1 MLVVLSPAKGQNFD
15 SAALEIKC
23 TEPRL
28 LANSCE
34 LINTLRNYSA
44 NDLMSL
50 MNVSEKIGALN
61 ADRFA
66 AFNIPFNETNAKPAA
81 FAFTGDVYKG
91 LNIDEFNSDDLDY
104 AQSHLRI
111 LSGLYGVLRP
121 LDLIQPYRLE
131 MGTKLN
137 THNATDL
144 YEYWGTSISDLL
156 MQDLKNMEN
165 NQIINLASNEY
176 FKAIDGYDP
185 QISVISP
192 IFREW
197 KNDKYKII
205 SFFAKNAR
213 GTMAKWIVK
222 NKIDRPEEL
231 IAFNEDGYTYS
242 NEHSTA
248 DSPVFLR
255 G

>member
-15 SAALEIKC
+15 SADIEIKC

-34 LINTLRNYSA
+34 LINTLRTYSTD
-44 NDLMSL
+44 DLMSL
-50 MNVSEKIGALN
+50 MNVSLKIGALN

-66 AFNIPFNETNAKPAA
+66 AFNIPFNKNNAKPAA

-91 LNIDEFNSDDLDY
+91 LSVREFNNDDLNY

-137 THNATDL
+137 TQNGSDL
-144 YEYWGTSISDLL
+144 YEYWGTSLSDLL
-156 MQDLKNMEN
+156 MQDLKNMQD
-165 NQIINLASNEY
+165 NQIVNLASNEY
-176 FKAIDGYDP
+176 FKAIDDHD
-185 QISVISP
+185 QKISVISP

-197 KNDKYKII
+197 KNGKYKII

-213 GTMAKWIVK
+213 GAMAKWIIK
-222 NKIDRPEEL
+222 NRINRPEEL
-231 IAFNEDGYTYS
+231 VEFNSDGYMFS
-242 NEHSTA
+242 DEDSTV
-248 DSPVFLR
+248 DNPVFLR